1 MLHIRPTL
9 LVLALLLALVGA
21 GVYAQAAIPPYAI
34 AMPLIVN
41 GKSTIEQPTAWPT
54 PPPIYE
60 RAYRR
65 EVIRLV
71 NEYRAAN
78 GCPAASE
85 HPILM
90 SAAQAWSDY
99 MQANNMWEHSSKFDP
114 EWYEHHG
121 YIYGAQENIAG
132 GYENPQEVV
141 TAWQNS
147 PNHNR
152 TLLWCLYANDGYV
165 YDLGVG
171 LNGRLWTLA
180 LGEHLP

>member
-54 PPPIYE
+54 PPPIDE
-60 RAYRR
+60 RAYRQ

-78 GCPAASE
+78 GCPTASE

-99 MQANNMWEHSSKFDP
+99 MQANNLFEHSSVMFP
-114 EWYEHHG
+114 QWYTSQT
-121 YIYGAQENIAG
+121 YTWGALENIG
-132 GYENPQEVV
+132 SGQSTPEEIIRD
-141 TAWQNS
+141 WQNS
-147 PNHNR
+147 SGHNR

>member
-1 MLHIRPTL
+1 MLHIRTASFA
-9 LVLALLLALVGA
+9 LALLLALVGA
-21 GVYAQAAIPPYAI
+21 GVYAQAAIPAYSF
-34 AMPLIVN
+34 AMPIVVN
-41 GKSTIEQPTAWPT
+41 GRSTIEQPTAWPT
-54 PPPIYE
+54 PPPIDE
-60 RAYRR
+60 LAYRR

-71 NEYRAAN
+71 NEYRVAN

-85 HPILM
+85 HPTLM

-99 MQANNMWEHSSKFDP
+99 MQVNNVWEHSSVKFP
-114 EWYEHHG
+114 QWYTSRG
-121 YIYGAQENIAG
+121 YVWDAQENLASGAIAP
-132 GYENPQEVV
+132 EEVV